1 LIVQVNQNSYAIPVE
16 FVETMLL
23 VSPQEIFAVEGSQTF
38 PFQGQPVSVAWLA
51 DLLGLPVKV
60 PASTQILNVGIKT
73 IPCVILRLGSERLG
87 LLVDTVFELQD
98 IVLKPQSHL
107 LKRVCNISGAT
118 ILGTGEVCMVLN
130 PPDLF
135 KSAKKTVVSI
145 TVKELSEKAQI
156 KQKIL
161 LVEDSIPIRTQMRR
175 ILESA
180 GYEVTAAVDGQD
192 GFNKL
197 RESQFDAVI
206 SDIQMPNVDGLEL
219 TAKIRELPEYKE
231 LPVILVTTMASE
243 EDKRQGTQVGANA
256 YITKGEF
263 EQGEFLD
270 TLRKLV

>member
-1 LIVQVNQNSYAIPVE
+1 
-16 FVETMLL
+16 
-23 VSPQEIFAVEGSQTF
+23 
-38 PFQGQPVSVAWLA
+38 
-51 DLLGLPVKV
+51 
-60 PASTQILNVGIKT
+60 
-73 IPCVILRLGSERLG
+73 
-87 LLVDTVFELQD
+87 
-98 IVLKPQSHL
+98 
-107 LKRVCNISGAT
+107 
-118 ILGTGEVCMVLN
+118 MVLN

-206 SDIQMPNVDGLEL
+206 SDIQMPNVNGLQL

-231 LPVILVTTMASE
+231 LPVILVTTMASD